1 MAPLTYE
8 ENNIYKKRKV
18 FYIFKKEF
26 SPDDDNKIYH
36 KVRDHCYYT
45 EKYKRAVHKTE
56 DIKIKRNSC
65 SIS

>member
-45 EKYKRAVHKTE
+45 EKYKRAVHKT
-56 DIKIKRNSC
+56 
-65 SIS
+65 